1 MHMSGKNQNGLQAK
15 IIEVIERN
23 MSVQGVTGAEMSRR
37 LNTSPSQIYGVLR
50 GKGCNIKTLQSMLS
64 VLGIGVDVVERDND

>member
-1 MHMSGKNQNGLQAK
+1 MYMSGKNQNGLQAK

-64 VLGIGVDVVERDND
+64 VLGVSIKVAEDGND

>member
-1 MHMSGKNQNGLQAK
+1 
-15 IIEVIERN
+15 
-23 MSVQGVTGAEMSRR
+23 

-64 VLGIGVDVVERDND
+64 VLGVSIKVAEDGND